1 MAAIPKAALAA
12 PTPGVVWGLYPQ
24 RGATDRPRSAF
35 AERLRNRIEGPGRYH
50 RIAREAQC
58 AAATWERI
66 SGEAHTIRVAEL
78 RARLRRQG
86 LEHDALAD
94 ALGCVADAA
103 RRSLGVRLYATQLFA
118 AAVLLDRRLA
128 EMATG
133 EGKTHAAGAAA
144 AVAALAGIPVH
155 VITANDYL
163 VARDADA
170 LAPWYAALGL
180 QTGYVVAALDETQ
193 RRIQYRGHVVYCT
206 ARELVFDYLRDGL
219 TTPGR
224 HELVQRAS
232 ALTADA
238 APPRLRGLCMAI
250 LDEADNV
257 LLDEAVTPLVL
268 SAAQANPERRAFLW
282 QALALARE
290 LRNAEDFTAEPAAR
304 RAHLTE
310 RGRERLARLSAPL
323 GAPWRM
329 RRRAEEAIAMAL
341 AALHLYRCDRDYVIV
356 DDRIVIVDPH
366 TGRAAPGRAWSQG
379 LHGLIELKERKPL
392 SADTRTLAQITYQR
406 FFPRYLRLCG
416 MSGTLREARRELSSV
431 YGLSVV
437 EVPLRRP
444 SRRQRLPAGLFD
456 TGPQRWQP
464 LIDRIR
470 ELHASGRPVLIGT
483 GSVSDSEALGCALA
497 QAGIPHRVLNA
508 RHHAEEAAIV
518 AHAGRC
524 GAVTIATQMA
534 GRGTDIVLEPEAR
547 ELGGLH
553 VIDCQDAAARRL
565 ERQLAGR
572 CARQGDPG
580 SFERW
585 MPLDSNACVGPGA
598 SIFRRLIRYL
608 NRNGVARGPH
618 WLVRGWILAHQ
629 WTEER
634 RGARARRLVLQQDR
648 AWQRCSSFTSAAE

>member
-1 MAAIPKAALAA
+1 MTAVPKAALAA

-24 RGATDRPRSAF
+24 RAASNRSCSAF
-35 AERLRNRIEGPGRYH
+35 AERLRDRIGGPGRYH

-66 SGEAHTIRVAEL
+66 SGEAHAIRLAEL

-86 LEHDALAD
+86 LEHHALVD

-103 RRSLGVRLYATQLFA
+103 QRSLGLRLYATQLFA
-118 AAVLLDRRLA
+118 AAVLLDGRLA

-163 VARDADA
+163 VARDAEA
-170 LAPWYAALGL
+170 LAPWYEALGL
-180 QTGYVVAALDETQ
+180 GTGCIVTALDDAR

-219 TTPGR
+219 AAPGR

-232 ALTADA
+232 ALAADA

-257 LLDEAVTPLVL
+257 LLDEAVTPLLL
-268 SAAQANPERRAFLW
+268 SAPHANPERRAFLW

-290 LRNAEDFTAEPAAR
+290 LREPEDFTVEQTTR

-310 RGRERLARLSAPL
+310 RGRERLERLSAPL
-323 GAPWRM
+323 DAPWRM
-329 RRRAEEAIAMAL
+329 RRRAEEAVAMAL
-341 AALHLYRCDRDYVIV
+341 AALHLYRRDRDYVIA
-356 DDRIVIVDPH
+356 DDRIVIVDAH
-366 TGRAAPGRAWSQG
+366 TGRAAPGRAWAQG

-416 MSGTLREARRELSSV
+416 MSGTLREARRELRSV
-431 YGLSVV
+431 YDLSVV

-444 SRRQRLPAGLFD
+444 SRRLQLPARLFD
-456 TGPQRWQP
+456 NGTQRWLP
-464 LIDRIR
+464 VVERIR

-483 GSVSDSEALGCALA
+483 GSVSDSDALGCVLA
-497 QAGIPHRVLNA
+497 QARIPHRVLNA
-508 RHHAEEAAIV
+508 RLHAEEAAIV
-518 AHAGRC
+518 ADAGRC

-534 GRGTDIVLEPEAR
+534 GRGTDIVLAPAAR
-547 ELGGLH
+547 DLGGLH

-585 MPLDSNACVGPGA
+585 LPLDSNACDGISA
-598 SIFRRLIRYL
+598 SIFPRLIRYL
-608 NRNGVARGPH
+608 NRNGVARGPR
-618 WLVRGWILAHQ
+618 WLVRGWILARQ
-629 WTEER
+629 WAEER